1 MLCPNNKYFQILI
14 LICSIRV
21 PRLNSPAFFEIREEG
36 PPPIPLEQA
45 ASRSSLT
52 PPPAIRDL
60 GALESAPLT
69 GEGLK
74 DLKPKGILVAHLHEH
89 KGPVVQ
95 VKVIDFFLIS
105 CFQIYFIF
113 LFSLFFFFF
122 SLLCF
127 RFYVSLLCFACMFS
141 LVCFR
146 LYVFAFMFPLSFFV
160 FAYLLLDFLLIRLCI
175 IAFAFFTWIGNY

>member
-1 MLCPNNKYFQILI
+1 MKEKRQRKKSNQNTYSPSL
-14 LICSIRV
+14 CSIRV

-36 PPPIPLEQA
+36 PPPIPPEQA

-52 PPPAIRDL
+52 PPPQIPDL

-95 VKVIDFFLIS
+95 VKVFE
-105 CFQIYFIF
+105 
-113 LFSLFFFFF
+113 
-122 SLLCF
+122 
-127 RFYVSLLCFACMFS
+127 RRERRGMEGV
-141 LVCFR
+141 R
-146 LYVFAFMFPLSFFV
+146 
-160 FAYLLLDFLLIRLCI
+160 
-175 IAFAFFTWIGNY
+175 